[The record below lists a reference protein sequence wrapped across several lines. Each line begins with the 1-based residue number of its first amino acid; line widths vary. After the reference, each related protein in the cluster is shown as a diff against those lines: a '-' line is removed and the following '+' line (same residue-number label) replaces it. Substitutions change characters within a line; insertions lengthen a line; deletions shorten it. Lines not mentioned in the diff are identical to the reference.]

1 MPLYTTAYGTEETP
15 HLRAVPASNYSYEEL
30 ADIYNQTRVDY
41 IVPMPMNA
49 KRMREYVAWY
59 DVDLDDSVV
68 SLNSNNEV
76 TGLCMIGFREARA
89 WITRL
94 GVIPER
100 RQRKNG
106 QFLME
111 TVLTH
116 ALERGVRHV
125 QLEVIKG
132 NEPAYNLFLKLG
144 FKTVRELM
152 IIRRPPGA
160 PTTEVPQVV
169 VTPIADDDIP
179 GYLAQR
185 EDRPAWLEETTSLL
199 NAGSLAGLWVGLPT
213 GETGWVVYQ
222 RTPFQLTHF
231 VLSPCASPRI
241 TLALLY
247 HVHIQNPM
255 QDTKIEN
262 LPVNTPCW
270 PAFRLFGY
278 LEVFRRVEMALVL

>member
-1 MPLYTTAYGTEETP
+1 MPVYTTYETEETP
-15 HLRAVPASNYSYEEL
+15 SLNAVSASHYSYEEL

-49 KRMREYVAWY
+49 KRMKEYVAWY
-59 DVDLDDSVV
+59 DVDLDTSVV

-76 TGLCMIGFREARA
+76 TGLCMVGFRDERA

-106 QFLME
+106 QFLAE
-111 TVLTH
+111 KVLVQ
-116 ALERGVRHV
+116 AYERGVRRV

-132 NEPAYNLFLKLG
+132 NEPAHNLFLKLG
-144 FKTVRELM
+144 FKDVRDLT

-160 PTTEVPQVV
+160 PTIDVPQAV
-169 VTPIADDDIP
+169 VTPIDDAHIP

-185 EDRPAWLEETTSLL
+185 EDRPAWLEETASLL
-199 NAGSLAGLWVGLPT
+199 NAASLAGLWAALPT
-213 GETGWVVYQ
+213 GETGWVVYL
-222 RTPFQLTHF
+222 RTAFQLTHF
-231 VLSPCASPRI
+231 VLSPNASPRI
-241 TLALLY
+241 ALALLY
-247 HVHIQNPM
+247 HVHAQNPM

-262 LPVNTPCW
+262 LPVNAPCW

-278 LEVFRRVEMALVL
+278 LEVFRRVEMALVM